1 MLSWMFNRQKNAG
14 NGGLEDKAS
23 EKLRDLADTVR
34 TIAPE
39 TFGSE
44 TGRAQGRAIPRK
56 HISENNADAAGL
68 EHAARLS
75 SELDALDEAEDAPDF
90 DSDVRMDVARR
101 LRRHLTDLSPSERLE
116 MVDEFVAAIANM
128 GDCYRP
134 QVIALIEQELGHT
147 PYMTRQAATRL
158 RQDIQAIGR
167 VSIADY
173 IELLSDADFL
183 DIMRGRSEFVQTAA
197 ERERAELE
205 AAAKARLIEQ
215 QAEKEKGGLLNRLL
229 SSDDAPRNVVPM
241 TPHLSENKVAKPKV
255 PENDIL
261 GGQNRISRQ
270 AQRRVA
276 HFIMASLFD
285 TLVEQGRMRT
295 EVARALRQSVR
306 QRIEKARFENRMHMP
321 ARDGE
326 MDIEISDN
334 EMVENDVVEAS
345 DANMTMD
352 QYVLDALSRNDD
364 ALVVQALAQYAQIR
378 ANAVSKILDSG
389 SARAITALAWRAG
402 MTAPAAVVLQI
413 SNGIPESAIE
423 SPAAGGRYAMAAAD
437 MDWYIDFFSDMKPVV
452 SRAKAEKESEPTPAQ
467 QKKPTARNP
476 GRSHG
481 IRPRAGRNSSGLE
494 GLVSDRRSKG
504 RKED

>member
-14 NGGLEDKAS
+14 DGGLDDKAS
-23 EKLRDLADTVR
+23 AKLRDLADTVR
-34 TIAPE
+34 TVAPE

-44 TGRAQGRAIPRK
+44 AGQAQGRAIPRK
-56 HISENNADAAGL
+56 SNSDENAGPAGL

-75 SELDALDEAEDAPDF
+75 SELEDDGTIDDVPDF

-101 LRRHLTDLSPSERLE
+101 LRRHLTDVSPSQRLE
-116 MVDEFVAAIANM
+116 MVDEFVAAMTNM

-147 PYMTRQAATRL
+147 PYMTRQAANRL

-173 IELLSDADFL
+173 IELLSDSDFL
-183 DIMRGRSEFVQTAA
+183 DIMRGRGEFVQTAA
-197 ERERAELE
+197 ERERAEIE

-215 QAEKEKGGLLNRLL
+215 QAEKEKVGLLNRLL

-241 TPHLSENKVAKPKV
+241 TPHLAETRATKPNV
-255 PENDIL
+255 PANDIL

-270 AQRRVA
+270 AQRRIA
-276 HFIMASLFD
+276 HFTMASLFD

-306 QRIEKARFENRMHMP
+306 QRIEKARFENRMPLRPESDM
-321 ARDGE
+321 GV
-326 MDIEISDN
+326 EIADH
-334 EMVENDVVEAS
+334 EMVENDIVEES
-345 DANMTMD
+345 DAKMTID

-364 ALVVQALAQYAQIR
+364 PLVVQALAHYAQIP

-423 SPAAGGRYAMAAAD
+423 SAAAGGRYAMAAAD
-437 MDWYIDFFSDMKPVV
+437 MDWYIDFFSDVRPAV
-452 SRAKAEKESEPTPAQ
+452 SSARVEKENVAEEKNKAKSSS
-467 QKKPTARNP
+467 
-476 GRSHG
+476 RSSRM
-481 IRPRAGRNSSGLE
+481 RPRAGRNSSGLE